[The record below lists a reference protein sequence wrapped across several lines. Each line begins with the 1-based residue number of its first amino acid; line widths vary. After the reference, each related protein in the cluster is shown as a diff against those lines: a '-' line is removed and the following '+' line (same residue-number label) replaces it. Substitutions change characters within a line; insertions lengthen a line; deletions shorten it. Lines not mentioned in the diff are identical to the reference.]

1 MKLLWEM
8 FFTFFKIGLFSIG
21 GGYAI
26 IPMIHEQVVFT
37 YHWLSAQEFTDII
50 TISQMTPGPLA
61 INTSTFVGMRVG
73 GIAGAL
79 CATAGCICMGV
90 VISCGIYRMFSRFSG
105 SAYFAEILKGLKAS
119 SLGLIASAAVIILC
133 LAFFGGAPASTGSL
147 ELRAVLI
154 FLVTLVISRKFKLN
168 PVLLMI
174 LAGGGGGCTVLK
186 RVWMAFFGL
195 YEKVLRAARL
205 PVFDVSGKLILSTKV
220 NCKSIEVGG

>member
-1 MKLLWEM
+1 MHFKGGTGAQEGKEDVMKLLWEM

-26 IPMIHEQVVFT
+26 IPMIHEQVVLT

-90 VISCGIYRMFSRFSG
+90 VISSGLYRMFSRFSG

-133 LAFFGGAPASTGSL
+133 LAFFGGAAASTGSL

-174 LAGGGGGCTVLK
+174 LAGVLGA
-186 RVWMAFFGL
+186 VL
-195 YEKVLRAARL
+195 Y
-205 PVFDVSGKLILSTKV
+205 
-220 NCKSIEVGG
+220 